1 MKTTVDRIKPT
12 RAKITFE
19 VTPEEFKPALD
30 KAYAEIA
37 SQVNIPGF
45 RKGKVPAPILD
56 QRVGRGAIIGQAIN
70 DSLDDYYRQA
80 LDETG
85 LSPLGQPSAD
95 VKKSPDEK
103 TLEGNLEVE
112 VEVEVRPEIT
122 LKDYK
127 GLELEVDEAKVTK
140 KDVDAELEALQ
151 ARFGSLVTVDRPAK
165 TGDFTSIDLKA
176 TIDGELIDEAEGI
189 SYEIGSGN
197 LLDGIDEALLTLT
210 AGESTTFKST
220 LVGGEHAGKEA
231 EVNVTLQSVK
241 ERELPKAD
249 DDFAQLASEF
259 DTLEELRKDLESKA
273 LEGMAQKQRV
283 QAREKALEKLIAS
296 TDVPVSEEVIEREV
310 HNHLEGE
317 GRLEDD
323 KHRAEVTEES
333 EKSFKSQMLLD
344 EVAKAEE
351 IRPEDQELIN
361 YLVES
366 AGQYGMQPN
375 DFIQTI
381 SQNGQ
386 IGMFA
391 SELSRRKALD
401 FLVDNAKVVDTKGKA
416 VKFAKPEEADS

>member
-1 MKTTVDRIKPT
+1 MKTSVERLNPT

-30 KAYAEIA
+30 KAYEEIA

-70 DSLDDYYRQA
+70 DNLDEFYRQA
-80 LDETG
+80 LEEAD
-85 LSPLGQPSAD
+85 LQPLGQPSAD

-122 LKDYK
+122 LADYK
-127 GLELEVDEAKVTK
+127 GLEIEVEAAKVSK
-140 KDVDAELEALQ
+140 KDVDEELDALR
-151 ARFGSLVTVDRPAK
+151 ARFGSLITVDRPAK
-165 TGDFTSIDLKA
+165 NGDFTSIDLKA
-176 TIDGELIDEAEGI
+176 SIDGEVIDEAEGI

-210 AGESTTFKST
+210 AGETTTFKST

-259 DTLEELRKDLESKA
+259 DTLEELKKDLEEKA
-273 LEGMAQKQRV
+273 LEGMVSKQRV
-283 QAREKALEKLIAS
+283 QAREKAVEKLLAS
-296 TDVPVSEEVIEREV
+296 VEVPISEEVIEREV

-333 EKSFKSQMLLD
+333 QKTFRSQMVLD
-344 EVAKAEE
+344 EVVKAES
-351 IRPEDQELIN
+351 IKPEDQELVN

-366 AGQYGMQPN
+366 ASQYGMQPN

-391 SELSRRKALD
+391 SELTRRKALD
-401 FLVDNAKVVDTKGKA
+401 FLVDNAKVVDTKGKP
-416 VKFAKPEEADS
+416 VVFEKPEADQS